1 MSKRSVDCNHK
12 SFRMAEADVLACAGK
27 VQGVYRMRKGSVYMN
42 FFGCIAEKLL
52 AYIGTKAVSGEAV
65 CADTQKYKLL
75 PAFSVVKDAV
85 FKKIRDFSGGSGFIC
100 VNIKSHRF
108 SSQCLS

>member
-1 MSKRSVDCNHK
+1 
-12 SFRMAEADVLACAGK
+12 MAEADVLACAGK
-27 VQGVYRMRKGSVYMN
+27 VQGVYRMRKSSVYMN

-65 CADTQKYKLL
+65 CADTQKYKLF
-75 PAFSVVKDAV
+75 PGFSVVKDTV
-85 FKKIRDFSGGSGFIC
+85 FKKRRDLSGGSGFIC